1 VRDSLSRRNLL
12 VLSGAGAVSLV
23 AAACGKGPPSSC
35 MDVSSLSPDDKA
47 ARGALSY
54 VDKSTDPAK
63 ECTKCAQ
70 WVAPASID
78 QCGTCKVVKGPIH
91 PNGSCKSFAAK

>member
-1 VRDSLSRRNLL
+1 MNSKIPRRSLF
-12 VLSGAGAVSLV
+12 VLTGAGAASL
-23 AAACGKGPPSSC
+23 ALAACGKGPPSSC

-54 VDKSTDPAK
+54 LDKSTDPAK
-63 ECTKCAQ
+63 ECTKCQQ

-91 PNGSCKSFAAK
+91 PNGTCKSFLAK